1 MDVNAEGK
9 RIRETFEGNADKAL
23 EKLRKKLEKGTATY
37 ADVLKY
43 ASETGQEAGRVLA
56 EELPALYP
64 DGVIPEADAA
74 RLLPPT
80 LRSNNAMVLE
90 AAGQVQKAKNLKEG
104 VQLNAVLP
112 EYNADYEQMLI
123 QRVAEVVKTD
133 KFWTHTF
140 PQSVENMAMCAV
152 DDTVRANADF
162 QVRSGIHRKIRRQTV
177 GKCCQWCSDLAGTY
191 DYEDV
196 NNAGNDVWRR
206 HKNCDCLIE
215 DVRDGRRGEVF
226 NYREANTPRGRLERE
241 RRRQNRIDASERD
254 AERKRERHLTL
265 GEERSFERDYEQVS
279 AHKLSHYTRNNLYM
293 ADNVALSSREIRH
306 IDHQITMAKDVLGVS
321 DQCKAPVVIVD
332 DDRVLASYNPR
343 TNVFYISSRMVED
356 ETIIRLQQGFAA
368 ANDTRSTMVHELFHW
383 NDATEYRKGGRSI
396 DSAEPESDYSLFQ
409 RERAEKALR
418 EAGVNLDSVEQAKEI
433 SDYAYEMML
442 DNDFEE
448 VYTEYRTQVA
458 LMGE

>member
-241 RRRQNRIDASERD
+241 RR
-254 AERKRERHLTL
+254 KREGDSRDGGIDFYTGANKKTIEAKYADWI
-265 GEERSFERDYEQVS
+265 GEN
-279 AHKLSHYTRNNLYM
+279 KM
-293 ADNVALSSREIRH
+293 
-306 IDHQITMAKDVLGVS
+306 
-321 DQCKAPVVIVD
+321 
-332 DDRVLASYNPR
+332 
-343 TNVFYISSRMVED
+343 
-356 ETIIRLQQGFAA
+356 QQLLAA
-368 ANDTRSTMVHELFHW
+368 AQSSEAKAYIKTDFRKKSFIGDGSTAAIREFEL
-383 NDATEYRKGGRSI
+383 ATGLNCGRNGGNHAQKVLDLTNQIRKTLLKDI
-396 DSAEPESDYSLFQ
+396 PEGDKIILT
-409 RERAEKALR
+409 EMLR
-418 EAGVNLDSVEQAKEI
+418 RL
-433 SDYAYEMML
+433 M
-442 DNDFEE
+442 E
-448 VYTEYRTQVA
+448 VQQ
-458 LMGE
+458 